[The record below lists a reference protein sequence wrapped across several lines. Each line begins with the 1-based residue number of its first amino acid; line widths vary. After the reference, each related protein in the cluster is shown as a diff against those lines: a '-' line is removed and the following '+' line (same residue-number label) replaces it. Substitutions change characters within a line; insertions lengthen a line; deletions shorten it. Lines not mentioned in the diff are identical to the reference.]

1 MSIVVKKDD
10 LVFVPIGGTC
20 EVGMNIA
27 LYHYGG
33 KWIIVDCGAGF
44 ADEEFPGID
53 ILVVDSAFID
63 ENRDDIVGI
72 IITHIHEDHS
82 GGLAYIW
89 DKVRCPVYT
98 TKFVKNFL
106 RKKINPAIFNCI
118 EINEIDYD
126 GVLKLGF
133 FDIEFI
139 SMTHSTPEMKAVAMH
154 TPKGTLL
161 HSGDWKFDDDPVVG
175 SVTDKEKIAR
185 ISREKG
191 VLAFIGDS
199 TNIFSNGRSGSEGEL
214 YEPLL
219 EIVKKAQGQLVAV
232 TLFASNVARINTLW
246 NIAKATNRKVL
257 VLGRSIVDIIE
268 VAKESGYLS
277 DLNYYTR
284 EDLEEVD
291 SFRSELLVFCTGC
304 QGDKLGASY
313 RVSSN
318 DYPGF
323 NIRSGETFIFSSKI
337 IPGNEKGI
345 YRMVNN
351 LLKSGVN
358 VVNERDAKV
367 HVSGHPYRDEIKEMY
382 ELVKPEIAIPV
393 HGEYMHLSAHVQL
406 AKECGVK
413 KTFLVSNGAVCVID
427 KTGVTKI
434 AKVETGTLGVEG
446 RFLYP
451 KDGTVLSM
459 RRRIANAG
467 AIIVVLIFND
477 EGRLIV
483 RPKILFLGCIGDI
496 KVNDNMVDSLRK
508 KFTKEAK
515 FVSRL
520 EVIKAT
526 RKVIRKF
533 CLPSKLP
540 SIEVHVERI
549 RSIPS

>member
-1 MSIVVKKDD
+1 MSIDIKKDD

-44 ADEEFPGID
+44 ADEDFPGID
-53 ILVVDSAFID
+53 ILVVDSSFVD

-82 GGLAYIW
+82 GGLSYIW

-106 RKKINPAIFNCI
+106 RKKITPAIFNCI
-118 EINEIDYD
+118 EIHEIDYD
-126 GVLKLGF
+126 GVLKLASF
-133 FDIEFI
+133 EIEFV
-139 SMTHSTPEMKAVAMH
+139 SMTHSTPEMKAVAIH
-154 TPKGTLL
+154 TPKGTLF
-161 HSGDWKFDDDPVVG
+161 HSGDWKFDDNPVVG
-175 SVTDKEKIAR
+175 DVTDKPK
-185 ISREKG
+185 ISRIVKEKG

-199 TNIFSNGRSGSEGEL
+199 TNVFSNGRSGSEGDL
-214 YEPLL
+214 YDPLL
-219 EIVKKAQGQLVAV
+219 EIVKKSDGKLVAV

-257 VLGRSIVDIIE
+257 VLGRSLVDIIE
-268 VAKESGYLS
+268 VAKETGYLS
-277 DLNYYTR
+277 GLNYYTR
-284 EDLEEVD
+284 EDLDEVEN
-291 SFRSELLVFCTGC
+291 FRSELLVFCTGC

-313 RVSSN
+313 KISSN
-318 DYPGF
+318 EYDGF
-323 NIRSGETFIFSSKI
+323 DIRAGETFIFSSKI

-351 LLKSGVN
+351 LLKLGVT

-367 HVSGHPYRDEIKEMY
+367 HVSGHPYRDELKEMY
-382 ELVKPEIAIPV
+382 DLVKPEIAIPV
-393 HGEYMHLSAHVQL
+393 HGEYMHLKAHIAL
-406 AKECGVK
+406 AQECGVQQ
-413 KTFLVSNGAVCVID
+413 TFLVSNGAVCVIE
-427 KTGVTKI
+427 KSGVTKI
-434 AKVETGTLGVEG
+434 AKVETSTLGVEG

-467 AIIVVLIFND
+467 AIVIILIFNT
-477 EGRLIV
+477 EGKLLSK
-483 RPKILFLGCIGDI
+483 PKILFLGCIGDI

-515 FVSRL
+515 FSSKS
-520 EVIKAT
+520 EIIKTA

-549 RSIPS
+549 YSLS